1 MENGIEKKL
10 FTNDRSVIITT
21 LRHVFSEKIIIT
33 AVNNGAC
40 TVHRNRYI
48 AVKKELYLLEANHSQ
63 NRGVP
68 LLFPTDNHP

>member
-33 AVNNGAC
+33 AVNNGAR
-40 TVHRNRYI
+40 TVVAEKSSR
-48 AVKKELYLLEANHSQ
+48 KFEK
-63 NRGVP
+63 
-68 LLFPTDNHP
+68 

>member
-33 AVNNGAC
+33 AVNNGARKVC
-40 TVHRNRYI
+40 IKITKYI
-48 AVKKELYLLEANHSQ
+48 TAEPKPSYDEL
-63 NRGVP
+63 
-68 LLFPTDNHP
+68 

>member
-33 AVNNGAC
+33 AVNNGAR
-40 TVHRNRYI
+40 TVCAIECGGGKRRFKVQ
-48 AVKKELYLLEANHSQ
+48 ALTQFE
-63 NRGVP
+63 
-68 LLFPTDNHP
+68 

>member
-33 AVNNGAC
+33 AVNNGAR
-40 TVHRNRYI
+40 TVFLIDNRTKWG
-48 AVKKELYLLEANHSQ
+48 VFGPKKQKYLS
-63 NRGVP
+63 
-68 LLFPTDNHP
+68 FY

>member
-33 AVNNGAC
+33 AVNNGAR
-40 TVHRNRYI
+40 TVLSTYVILVENSFLKN
-48 AVKKELYLLEANHSQ
+48 VM
-63 NRGVP
+63 
-68 LLFPTDNHP
+68 

>member
-33 AVNNGAC
+33 AVNNGAR
-40 TVHRNRYI
+40 TVIGAGIWPLGLNILLSNDAIDNDIKGKFFI
-48 AVKKELYLLEANHSQ
+48 AKTS
-63 NRGVP
+63 
-68 LLFPTDNHP
+68 